1 MVHIDTDEFIVPSKL
16 FRQMKPSYVNMIPM
30 DQPGSVLNILQQVV
44 RNTSHLVN
52 YPCISMLRV
61 LFGSVESHRALLDV
75 NSPEGFDVMKFETLR
90 WRYHGVPRDKTLNGN
105 PKVLLDLAAI
115 PEQFFPEVV
124 FSIHRPVPRF
134 CKKNSELAFSNY
146 RKQPI
151 AANHYL
157 GSWERYS
164 SKTDS
169 RRSREV
175 YDAKANMRKGHDD
188 GVELWLRGFV
198 NFFGPETAAKLLG
211 KAYLLK
217 SAA

>member
-16 FRQMKPSYVNMIPM
+16 FRQMKPNYVHMPPM
-30 DQPGSVLNILQQVV
+30 DQPGSVLNIIQQVV

-61 LFGSVESHRALLDV
+61 LFGSVESHRALLSV
-75 NSPEGFDVMKFETLR
+75 NTPEGFNAKKFETLR
-90 WRYHGVPRDKTLNGN
+90 WRYHGVPRGKTLNGN

-115 PEQFFPEVV
+115 PEHFFPEVA
-124 FSIHRPVPRF
+124 FSIHRPVPKF
-134 CKKNSELAFSNY
+134 CKINTELAFNNY

-151 AANHYL
+151 AANHCL

-169 RRSREV
+169 RRSRKV
-175 YDAKANMRKGHDD
+175 YDAKADMRKGHDD

-198 NFFGPETAAKLLG
+198 KFFGCETAAKLLG
-211 KAYLLK
+211 KAYLSK